1 MQPPPFPIG
10 RNSCPNATIL
20 TLPSSCFLPGTTRR
34 CYHPNASIQMSAS
47 HHCHPV
53 ATTPP
58 LPSQCYW
65 SNVTISMISSWQYLP
80 NAHSPMTSQCY
91 HPDANVLMQSSWHYH
106 PDATIS
112 KNKSTTVSS
121 YQLDTSILILPSQCH
136 NAESKEMVHNT
147 ILNAL
152 TFWVELKKINKHVAR
167 RKIQNDG
174 KKNGPN
180 NLNAQALLLGCY
192 HPDATIL
199 TWLKYCYV
207 LLLVLSIVW
216 MYPCIFFLIKD
227 V

>member
-1 MQPPPFPIG
+1 MLPSQWYLPDNTSPMLTAQWH
-10 RNSCPNATIL
+10 PNATIL
-20 TLPSSCFLPGTTRR
+20 MQTFWC
-34 CYHPNASIQMSAS
+34 N
-47 HHCHPV
+47 
-53 ATTPP
+53 
-58 LPSQCYW
+58 
-65 SNVTISMISSWQYLP
+65 
-80 NAHSPMTSQCY
+80 
-91 HPDANVLMQSSWHYH
+91 HPDTTILMLLYQ
-106 PDATIS
+106 

-121 YQLDTSILILPSQCH
+121 YQLDTSILMLPSQCH
-136 NAESKEMVHNT
+136 NAESKDMVHNT

-152 TFWVELKKINKHVAR
+152 TFWVKLKKINKHVAR
-167 RKIQNDG
+167 RIIQNDG